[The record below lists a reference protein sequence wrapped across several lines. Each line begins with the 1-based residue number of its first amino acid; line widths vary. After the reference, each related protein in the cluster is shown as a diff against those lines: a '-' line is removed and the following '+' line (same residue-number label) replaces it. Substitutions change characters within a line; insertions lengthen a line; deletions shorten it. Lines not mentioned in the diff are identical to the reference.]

1 MTIATRVRLTPL
13 ERLEALC
20 DPGSLELIRTEATSS
35 RMGGRFTRPDD
46 GVLAGAGRVGGRPV
60 FCYAQDPSFAGGS
73 LGEAHAATIVRVLRL
88 AERSHVPVVSFIESA
103 GARLQEGLAALSGYA
118 QVFAANVALA
128 GKVPQV
134 SVIAGTS
141 AGGGSYSPAL
151 TDFVVMTRGASMF
164 LTGPGVV
171 RDVCGEDVDA
181 EELGGPRVH
190 DRNGV
195 CQFVVEDD
203 EDAARLARE
212 LLEYLPQCWLDTPS
226 VGAPENPL
234 PGSPGDVVPD
244 LDRRVYDVRDVVT
257 RLVDGG
263 RLLEVS
269 SRWARN
275 MVCGFARMDG
285 RAVGVVANQP
295 RHLGGVIDADAAQK
309 AARFVRTCNA
319 YGLPLVVLVDTPGYM
334 PGTSQERAGVIRHGA
349 KLVFAFAEATVPRMT
364 VVLRKSFGGANIAMN
379 SRGLGADFV
388 FAWPNAKL
396 GVMGAPQAVGI
407 LHRRELAAAQE
418 PVRERERLADAYAD
432 EHLDARRAVGEGF
445 VDELVAPEDTR
456 RRLVW
461 ALSMTSSERRQ
472 RERIANIPL

>member
-1 MTIATRVRLTPL
+1 LTLAAAPVRLGPL

-20 DPGSLELIRTEATSS
+20 DPGSLELFRTEATSS
-35 RMGGRFTRPDD
+35 RMGRFTRPDD
-46 GVLAGAGRVGGRPV
+46 GVLAGAGRVAGRPV
-60 FCYAQDPSFAGGS
+60 FCYAQDPSYAGGS

-88 AERSHVPVVSFIESA
+88 AERSRTPVVSFIESA

-128 GKVPQV
+128 GKVPQI

-171 RDVCGEDVDA
+171 RDVCGEEVDA
-181 EELGGPRVH
+181 EALGGPRVH
-190 DRNGV
+190 ERNGV
-195 CQFVVEDD
+195 CHFVVDD
-203 EDAARLARE
+203 DHDAAQLARE
-212 LLEYLPQCWLDTPS
+212 LLDFLPQCWLDPPS
-226 VGAPENPL
+226 VGVPEEPL
-234 PGSPGDVVPD
+234 PGNPGEVVPD
-244 LDRRVYDVRDVVT
+244 SARRVYDVRDVVG

-263 RLLEVS
+263 RLLEVAP
-269 SRWARN
+269 RWARN
-275 MVCGFARMDG
+275 LVCGFARIDG
-285 RAVGVVANQP
+285 GPVGIVANQP
-295 RHLGGVIDADAAQK
+295 KHLGGVIDADAAQK
-309 AARFVRTCNA
+309 GARFVRTCNA

-334 PGTSQERAGVIRHGA
+334 PGTAQERAGVIRHGA

-388 FAWPNAKL
+388 FAWPGAKL

-407 LHRRELAAAQE
+407 LHRRQLAAAEEPTQE
-418 PVRERERLADAYAD
+418 RDRLAHEYAE
-432 EHLDARRAVGEGF
+432 EHLDAGRAVREGF

-456 RRLVW
+456 RRLTW
-461 ALSMTSSERRQ
+461 ALSTLGIDRRQ
-472 RERIANIPL
+472 RERIPNIPL